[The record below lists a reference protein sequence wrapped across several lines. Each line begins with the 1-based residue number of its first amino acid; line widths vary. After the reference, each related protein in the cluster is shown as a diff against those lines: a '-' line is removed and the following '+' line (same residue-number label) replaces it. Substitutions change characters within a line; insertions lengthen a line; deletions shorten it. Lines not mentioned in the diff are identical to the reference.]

1 MSHGVFVLLITF
13 VKPLD
18 EVKTVMPDHDVWLR
32 EHHGS
37 GTFLVSG
44 PRPDGTGG
52 LILVRGD
59 DRADAES
66 LAASDPLVRGDVAT
80 VEVVQFR
87 ASQTAPGVDA
97 FT

>member
-1 MSHGVFVLLITF
+1 MFVFLITF
-13 VKPLD
+13 SRPRDAVAA
-18 EVKTVMPDHDVWLR
+18 VMGDHDAWLR

-37 GTFLVSG
+37 GRFVVSG

-59 DRADAES
+59 DRDEAEA

-87 ASQTAPGVDA
+87 ASQTAPDVKA
-97 FT
+97 FM